1 MLQPTKQKNMTM
13 KKEKK
18 KTKQKLLDPLEE
30 RYIIKLYTKFN
41 LKGNEWLFMIF
52 FFFLNAWTSANDSVI

>member
-1 MLQPTKQKNMTM
+1 MTM

-41 LKGNEWLFMIF
+41 LKGNE
-52 FFFLNAWTSANDSVI
+52 